1 KHKKCINQPFK
12 LERVQPTGKNH
23 HKQHNIVCNWQN
35 KKINDLLYQT
45 WPSSLDGEK
54 ITMTTN
60 TTIHN
65 NHHVIY
71 KPWHTCRPYDNITFI
86 IIACIFI
93 PIPIPTHNKNGN
105 QKYIGTLLSSQTTRT
120 HNTNHHHNDD
130 QNFAVNETLTPDEH
144 KVKQDQH
151 FFNFVSSEQ
160 PVSVGDSL

>member
-1 KHKKCINQPFK
+1 
-12 LERVQPTGKNH
+12 
-23 HKQHNIVCNWQN
+23 
-35 KKINDLLYQT
+35 
-45 WPSSLDGEK
+45 
-54 ITMTTN
+54 MTTN

-93 PIPIPTHNKNGN
+93 PITIPTHNKNGN
-105 QKYIGTLLSSQTTRT
+105 QKYIGTLLSSQTTQS

>member
-1 KHKKCINQPFK
+1 
-12 LERVQPTGKNH
+12 
-23 HKQHNIVCNWQN
+23 
-35 KKINDLLYQT
+35 
-45 WPSSLDGEK
+45 
-54 ITMTTN
+54 MTTN

-86 IIACIFI
+86 IIAYIFFLSD
-93 PIPIPTHNKNGN
+93 PHQKDGN

-130 QNFAVNETLTPDEH
+130 QNFAVNETLTPDER

-151 FFNFVSSEQ
+151 FSYFVLSEQ
-160 PVSVGDSL
+160 PLSVGDSV

>member
-1 KHKKCINQPFK
+1 
-12 LERVQPTGKNH
+12 
-23 HKQHNIVCNWQN
+23 
-35 KKINDLLYQT
+35 
-45 WPSSLDGEK
+45 
-54 ITMTTN
+54 MTTN

-93 PIPIPTHNKNGN
+93 PIPIPTHNKDGN

-151 FFNFVSSEQ
+151 FSNFVLSEQ
-160 PVSVGDSL
+160 PLSVGDSL